1 MGKQKAQSRRGF
13 AYRAVEIIVRPILKA
28 LVKRDWRG
36 QENLRTAGGAIVAVN
51 HTSWADPLM
60 VAHFVND
67 SGRPARFLAKYEV
80 FKVPVLGAILKSAGQ
95 IPVRRGSTDAV
106 KSLRAAIE
114 AVNSGECVVIYPEGT
129 LTRDKNLW
137 PMSSKTGIARVALI
151 TGAPVIP
158 VAQWGAHEVLPP
170 YSGKPSLFPRK
181 TIKVWAGTPV
191 DLDDLR
197 GEPMTNA
204 LLREATDRIMVAV
217 TNLLAEQRGEE
228 APKTFA
234 DRNELLKGS
243 KHDPDANGNLPKR
256 NS

>member
-1 MGKQKAQSRRGF
+1 MGKQRAQSRRGV
-13 AYRAVEIIVRPILKA
+13 AYRVVEIIVRPLLKV
-28 LVKRDWRG
+28 LVKRNWRG
-36 QENLRTAGGAIVAVN
+36 QENLQTPSGAIVAVN

-106 KSLRAAIE
+106 KSLKAAIE

-129 LTRDKNLW
+129 LTRDPNLW
-137 PMSSKTGIARVALI
+137 PMSAKTGIARVALI

-158 VAQWGAHEVLPP
+158 VAQWGAHEILAP
-170 YSGKPSLFPRK
+170 YSGKPHLFPRK
-181 TIKVWAGTPV
+181 TMNVWAGPEV
-191 DLDDLR
+191 NLDDLR
-197 GEPMTNA
+197 NQPMTNS
-204 LLREATDRIMVAV
+204 LLREATDRIMFAV
-217 TNLLAEQRGEE
+217 TNLLAEQRDEP
-228 APKTFA
+228 APAIFA

-256 NS
+256 AN